1 MTSPMIDIRDLD
13 VSFDTPK
20 GPFIAV
26 QNVSFQVARG
36 EVFGIVGESGSGK
49 TTLMRAMMGVLPAA
63 KGSVVCAGTPV
74 SRHAPLSFRRKVQM
88 VMQDCY
94 GSLNPAHTIDQII
107 GEPLSIHRFD
117 RIEDRIVGALSDVGL
132 APTHRFRFPHQLS
145 GGQRQRVAIA
155 RCLAIE
161 PEIIFLDEPTS
172 ALDVSVQAEVV
183 NLIMA
188 LKRARGLTLVM
199 VSHDLPL
206 VAHMCDRLVVM
217 RQGRI
222 VEELTSDALCEG
234 RYHADYTKTLVGAA
248 LNAPREDGLNPA
260 GAAGG

>member
-1 MTSPMIDIRDLD
+1 MIDIRGLSI
-13 VSFDTPK
+13 SFDTPK
-20 GPFIAV
+20 GPFLAV

-49 TTLMRAMMGVLPAA
+49 TTLMRAMMGLLPAA
-63 KGSVVCAGTPV
+63 TGSATCAGAAV
-74 SRHAPLSFRRKVQM
+74 SRHAPLAFRRKVQM

-117 RIEDRIVGALSDVGL
+117 RIEERIAAALSDVGL
-132 APTHRFRFPHQLS
+132 GPAHRFRFPHQLS

-161 PEIIFLDEPTS
+161 PEVIFLDEPTS

-183 NLIMA
+183 NLITA

-234 RYHADYTKTLVGAA
+234 RYHADYTKNLVGAA
-248 LNAPREDGLNPA
+248 LNSHAAESTTPPA
-260 GAAGG
+260 A